1 MSFSFFTFSI
11 VLGMRHGLD
20 PDHLSI
26 INGIS
31 LNHRE
36 GENKWNGFYF
46 SLGHGV
52 TITLIGIGIHFFSK
66 QFSPDSTILKV
77 TEWFPII
84 ILLFTGSFGIF
95 NLMKQRGHTHAA
107 NKLID
112 VISGSTFIPIK
123 LFLTGILFA
132 LVFDTTSQITAWSLI
147 GSSSNHYSNAI
158 FIGIFFTIGMI
169 ITDTF
174 NSFFFSKLLISKSE
188 KINLFKILS
197 VLIIFSSLFFGII
210 QLVQKL
216 GFEFDL
222 SDSIKQSW
230 GILLV
235 TITILGTIFNFIIK
249 PKNEP
254 KTNDTIT
261 IL

>member
-169 ITDTF
+169 
-174 NSFFFSKLLISKSE
+174 SKSK

-235 TITILGTIFNFIIK
+235 TSTILGTIFNFIIK